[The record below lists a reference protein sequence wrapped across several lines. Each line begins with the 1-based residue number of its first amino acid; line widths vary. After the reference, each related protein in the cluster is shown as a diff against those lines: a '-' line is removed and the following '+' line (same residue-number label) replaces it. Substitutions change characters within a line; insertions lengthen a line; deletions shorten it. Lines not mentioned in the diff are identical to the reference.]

1 MDRDVNVVSV
11 VVQACQIVLKVWAN
25 DDVVGVY
32 ECQWEMEKERT
43 RENIRNPHEPMHEG
57 VKKQQQIIPA
67 TITYWIHFL
76 YSSLVHSPYIY
87 MRGNKT

>member
-1 MDRDVNVVSV
+1 MDRDVNVVPGV
-11 VVQACQIVLKVWAN
+11 VLVCQNVLKVWAN

-67 TITYWIHFL
+67 TIMYWIHIF
-76 YSSLVHSPYIY
+76 YILP
-87 MRGNKT
+87 